1 MPVAPQMLYVRARH
15 SVPGMSLHSVR
26 NNSRSLYDRSAFAR
40 VSESVVCDG
49 AAAVLKDDAGTPPR
63 LREIKQ
69 ATGDFARSAV
79 ECDASS
85 HRFSRLA
92 SPYSPQPGLRSR
104 RWSSRSDAGFNPV
117 ARQMTSRA
125 AADPN
130 IMFYPFFRRRAQVE
144 IDPRI
149 RPGRFYR
156 DGGTYFAGYKKGH
169 FVHASRQRNRVMAAD
184 IRATDNRRD
193 LSAFL
198 LKTDFGVSERAALRA
213 EAISLDRGSLR

>member
-1 MPVAPQMLYVRARH
+1 MPVR
-15 SVPGMSLHSVR
+15 SIR
-26 NNSRSLYDRSAFAR
+26 NNSRSLYDRSAFSR
-40 VSESVVCDG
+40 TGESVVCDG

-117 ARQMTSRA
+117 AREMTSRA

-156 DGGTYFAGYKKGH
+156 DGGTYFAGYNIMEYRKQPKLLDVL
-169 FVHASRQRNRVMAAD
+169 VHLLRSSSASA
-184 IRATDNRRD
+184 
-193 LSAFL
+193 SKSSSL
-198 LKTDFGVSERAALRA
+198 LHRFN
-213 EAISLDRGSLR
+213 EA